1 MEVPYFLKLDGER
14 LLFNQDGELAYYVPQ
29 TFFDRNYCFIEGQYA
44 TLIGIFNYAIFDAKG
59 NHKGLKQF
67 NLPSTFLC
75 KPNRIEKIKKVKLT
89 ATTEEDDYTVL
100 YFKKGDEVIV
110 IAGKDKGKTGK
121 VVQVIPSQDKVVVE
135 GVAIV
140 KRHTKPTQ
148 KMPQGGIIE
157 KEAAIHVSNVM
168 PFCSTCKKGVRV
180 AHTIENG
187 TKTRVCRK
195 CGKAL

>member
-1 MEVPYFLKLDGER
+1 MS
-14 LLFNQDGELAYYVPQ
+14 AM
-29 TFFDRNYCFIEGQYA
+29 
-44 TLIGIFNYAIFDAKG
+44 
-59 NHKGLKQF
+59 
-67 NLPSTFLC
+67 
-75 KPNRIEKIKKVKLT
+75 KIKKGDLVK
-89 ATTEEDDYTVL
+89 
-100 YFKKGDEVIV
+100 V
-110 IAGKDKGKTGK
+110 IAGKDKDKEGK
-121 VVQVIPSQDKVVVE
+121 VTVVDHKNGKVVVE

-168 PFCSTCKKGVRV
+168 PYCSTCKKGVRV

-187 TKTRVCRK
+187 KKIRVCRK

>member
-1 MEVPYFLKLDGER
+1 M
-14 LLFNQDGELAYYVPQ
+14 
-29 TFFDRNYCFIEGQYA
+29 
-44 TLIGIFNYAIFDAKG
+44 AKM
-59 NHKGLKQF
+59 N
-67 NLPSTFLC
+67 
-75 KPNRIEKIKKVKLT
+75 V
-89 ATTEEDDYTVL
+89 
-100 YFKKGDEVIV
+100 KKGDEVIV

-180 AHTIENG
+180 AASFSIIPP
-187 TKTRVCRK
+187 
-195 CGKAL
+195 CGIF

>member
-1 MEVPYFLKLDGER
+1 VNK
-14 LLFNQDGELAYYVPQ
+14 V
-29 TFFDRNYCFIEGQYA
+29 
-44 TLIGIFNYAIFDAKG
+44 AKM
-59 NHKGLKQF
+59 N
-67 NLPSTFLC
+67 
-75 KPNRIEKIKKVKLT
+75 V
-89 ATTEEDDYTVL
+89 
-100 YFKKGDEVIV
+100 KKGDEVIV

-121 VVQVIPSQDKVVVE
+121 VIQVIPSQDKVVVE

-180 AHTIENG
+180 AHTIKNG

>member
-1 MEVPYFLKLDGER
+1 MR
-14 LLFNQDGELAYYVPQ
+14 
-29 TFFDRNYCFIEGQYA
+29 
-44 TLIGIFNYAIFDAKG
+44 
-59 NHKGLKQF
+59 
-67 NLPSTFLC
+67 
-75 KPNRIEKIKKVKLT
+75 IKK
-89 ATTEEDDYTVL
+89 DDT
-100 YFKKGDEVIV
+100 VIV
-110 IAGKDKGKTGK
+110 LTGKDKGKTGK
-121 VVQVIPSQDKVVVE
+121 VIQVIPSQDKVVVE

-168 PFCSTCKKGVRV
+168 PYCSTCKKGVRV

-187 TKTRVCRK
+187 KKTRVCRK

>member
-1 MEVPYFLKLDGER
+1 M
-14 LLFNQDGELAYYVPQ
+14 
-29 TFFDRNYCFIEGQYA
+29 
-44 TLIGIFNYAIFDAKG
+44 AKM
-59 NHKGLKQF
+59 N
-67 NLPSTFLC
+67 
-75 KPNRIEKIKKVKLT
+75 V
-89 ATTEEDDYTVL
+89 
-100 YFKKGDEVIV
+100 KKGDEVIV

-121 VVQVIPSQDKVVVE
+121 VIQVIPSQERVVVE
-135 GVAIV
+135 GVAVV

>member
-1 MEVPYFLKLDGER
+1 M
-14 LLFNQDGELAYYVPQ
+14 
-29 TFFDRNYCFIEGQYA
+29 
-44 TLIGIFNYAIFDAKG
+44 AKM
-59 NHKGLKQF
+59 N
-67 NLPSTFLC
+67 
-75 KPNRIEKIKKVKLT
+75 V
-89 ATTEEDDYTVL
+89 
-100 YFKKGDEVIV
+100 KKGDEVIV

-148 KMPQGGIIE
+148 KMPQGGIVE

>member
-1 MEVPYFLKLDGER
+1 M
-14 LLFNQDGELAYYVPQ
+14 
-29 TFFDRNYCFIEGQYA
+29 
-44 TLIGIFNYAIFDAKG
+44 AKM
-59 NHKGLKQF
+59 N
-67 NLPSTFLC
+67 
-75 KPNRIEKIKKVKLT
+75 V
-89 ATTEEDDYTVL
+89 
-100 YFKKGDEVIV
+100 KKGDEVIV
-110 IAGKDKGKTGK
+110 IAGKDKGKTGTGI
-121 VVQVIPSQDKVVVE
+121 QVIPSQDKVVVE

>member
-1 MEVPYFLKLDGER
+1 M
-14 LLFNQDGELAYYVPQ
+14 
-29 TFFDRNYCFIEGQYA
+29 
-44 TLIGIFNYAIFDAKG
+44 AKM
-59 NHKGLKQF
+59 N
-67 NLPSTFLC
+67 
-75 KPNRIEKIKKVKLT
+75 V
-89 ATTEEDDYTVL
+89 
-100 YFKKGDEVIV
+100 KKGDEVIV

-121 VVQVIPSQDKVVVE
+121 VIQVIPSQDKVVVE
-135 GVAIV
+135 GVAVV